1 MLDGKTFVCLARTV
15 SKRIGDYRAPETFY
29 SIGLGCKLNDASKMI
44 YGERVLLD
52 SSENIVPVG
61 VSCRSCPRIDC
72 RQRAFPP
79 SGRQLSYNENVKG
92 LSAYVTPN

>member
-1 MLDGKTFVCLARTV
+1 
-15 SKRIGDYRAPETFY
+15 
-29 SIGLGCKLNDASKMI
+29 MI

>member
-1 MLDGKTFVCLARTV
+1 MISIFVLLELFRKEVVDLITR
-15 SKRIGDYRAPETFY
+15 KLY

-52 SSENIVPVG
+52 SSENIVRVG

-79 SGRQLSYNENVKG
+79 SSRQLSYNENVKVY
-92 LSAYVTPN
+92 LRT